1 MHTYRAQ
8 NGDFEVFEEKKHGL
22 LRDLGD
28 LAIFGIF
35 PFVWLRR
42 SWWSSF
48 SWPRRSWW
56 SSFLWPRR
64 SWWSSKSFLFF
75 SRTFSRASWKIE
87 EFESACEI
95 REISATLS
103 SARNEPNRK
112 KTPIRNWRNF
122 RHTKREEYYTIIFNI
137 ILFILF
143 GSNPNACLRWGFSLH
158 LYFSWYGMPRVAFCT
173 TYTWAMPSEA
183 WQLVWLSLSSTL
195 TYLTRDPSTRKKTKC
210 LHSHFLGF

>member
-35 PFVWLRR
+35 PFVWL
-42 SWWSSF
+42 
-48 SWPRRSWW
+48 RRSWW

-143 GSNPNACLRWGFSLH
+143 GSNHNACLRWGFSLH

-173 TYTWAMPSEA
+173 TCIWAMPSET
-183 WQLVWLSLSSTL
+183 WQLVWLSSSSTF
-195 TYLTRDPSTRKKTKC
+195 TSRTRDPSARKKRKC

>member
-1 MHTYRAQ
+1 MVTSRYLRRRSTVFFEILEIWRSSESFRLC
-8 NGDFEVFEEKKHGL
+8 DFG
-22 LRDLGD
+22 DLGD
-28 LAIFGIF
+28 LLFRDFGDLGDLLF
-35 PFVWLRR
+35 CDLGDLGVL
-42 SWWSSF
+42 
-48 SWPRRSWW
+48 
-56 SSFLWPRR
+56 LN
-64 SWWSSKSFLFF
+64 LFF

-122 RHTKREEYYTIIFNI
+122 RHTNRKEYYTIIFI
-137 ILFILF
+137 FF
-143 GSNPNACLRWGFSLH
+143 GSNHNACLRWGFSLH

-183 WQLVWLSLSSTL
+183 WQLVWLSLSSTF

-210 LHSHFLGF
+210 LLSHFLGF

>member
-8 NGDFEVFEEKKHGL
+8 NGDFEVFEEKHGL

-35 PFVWLRR
+35 PFVWL
-42 SWWSSF
+42 
-48 SWPRRSWW
+48 RRSWW

-122 RHTKREEYYTIIFNI
+122 RHTNREEYYTIIFI
-137 ILFILF
+137 FF
-143 GSNPNACLRWGFSLH
+143 GSNHNACLRWGFSLH

-173 TYTWAMPSEA
+173 TYTWAMPSET
-183 WQLVWLSLSSTL
+183 WQLVWLSSSSTF